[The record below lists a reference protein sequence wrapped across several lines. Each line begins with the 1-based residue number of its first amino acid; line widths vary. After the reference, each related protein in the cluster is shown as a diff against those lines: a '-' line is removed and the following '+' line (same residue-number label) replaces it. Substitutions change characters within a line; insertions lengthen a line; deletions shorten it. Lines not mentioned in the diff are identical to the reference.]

1 MLNDSKIAVAKENI
15 KNVWSELVEMLRNFK
30 ESASNLT
37 DPRILGEQLQIMF
50 RDESTQ
56 NFCHL
61 TSVLDKTVEHF
72 LTFFNF

>member
-50 RDESTQ
+50 RDESMQ
-56 NFCHL
+56 NCCHL